1 MFDQG
6 ADKYYIS
13 NYVYNESIVLRPL
26 PGSALNTRTL
36 DADNNG
42 NNGAFIAPM
51 TLDSNLDV
59 LYSDYSNGTTYRV
72 RRYTNI
78 KSGAIGRTDLTDP
91 LLTAPPTALTVSPF
105 TTTSST
111 LLVGTRLG
119 KLLKIS
125 SAQTG
130 NGIWSDITGSS
141 FVGSIS
147 DVEYGTTEN
156 EIFVTMHN
164 YNVVSI
170 WYTANG
176 GITWVSKEGNL
187 PDLPVKC
194 ILKNP
199 LNANEV
205 IVGTELGVWYTNNF
219 NTTTPTWNQSYN
231 GMSNVKVLDLDL
243 RNDNRVYAATYGRG
257 IFSGTFTATSLSEN
271 DTVFNKGVKV
281 YPNPSN
287 GLFTIA
293 IENFSGDMT
302 LAIYDINGRNVFSK
316 TGDYLTNNNV
326 NLSGL
331 QKGIYI
337 LNIKGANLSY
347 SEKIILQ

>member
-1 MFDQG
+1 
-6 ADKYYIS
+6 
-13 NYVYNESIVLRPL
+13 
-26 PGSALNTRTL
+26 
-36 DADNNG
+36 
-42 NNGAFIAPM
+42 
-51 TLDSNLDV
+51 
-59 LYSDYSNGTTYRV
+59 
-72 RRYTNI
+72 
-78 KSGAIGRTDLTDP
+78 
-91 LLTAPPTALTVSPF
+91 
-105 TTTSST
+105 
-111 LLVGTRLG
+111 
-119 KLLKIS
+119 
-125 SAQTG
+125 
-130 NGIWSDITGSS
+130 
-141 FVGSIS
+141 
-147 DVEYGTTEN
+147 
-156 EIFVTMHN
+156 
-164 YNVVSI
+164 VVSI

-257 IFSGTFTATSLSEN
+257 VFSGTFSATSLSEN

-287 GLFTIA
+287 GLFNIA

-302 LAIYDINGRNVFSK
+302 LAIYDINGRIVFSK
-316 TGDYLTNNNV
+316 TGDYLTNNTV

-337 LNIKGANLSY
+337 LNLKGANLSY